1 MSLIRCQWVLLDKAD
16 YIRYHDEEWGVP
28 VHDDRKHFEML
39 CLEGAQAGL
48 SWYTILK
55 RRESYRLA
63 FKDFDPHMVASMSD
77 NELELLLNN
86 PNIIRNR
93 LKIFSTRQNAK
104 VFLNIQE
111 KFGSFDRYI
120 WEFVNN
126 KTIVNRPKNMKAIAS
141 RSKESDALSSDLKK
155 RGMSFTGST
164 IMYAHMQATGLVN
177 DHMEC
182 CFKSN

>member
-1 MSLIRCQWVLLDKAD
+1 
-16 YIRYHDEEWGVP
+16 
-28 VHDDRKHFEML
+28 ML

-48 SWYTILK
+48 SWYTVLK
-55 RRESYRLA
+55 RREFYRQV
-63 FKDFDPHMVASMSD
+63 FKNFDPYLVAAMTD

-93 LKIFSTRQNAK
+93 LKIFATRQNAK

-111 KFGSFDRYI
+111 KFGSFDQYI
-120 WEFVNN
+120 WEFVDN
-126 KTIVNRPKNMKAIAS
+126 KTIVKKPQKLKDIATS
-141 RSKESDALSSDLKK
+141 SKESDALSYDLKK
-155 RGMSFTGST
+155 RGMSFIGST
-164 IMYAHMQATGLVN
+164 IIYAHMQATGLVN